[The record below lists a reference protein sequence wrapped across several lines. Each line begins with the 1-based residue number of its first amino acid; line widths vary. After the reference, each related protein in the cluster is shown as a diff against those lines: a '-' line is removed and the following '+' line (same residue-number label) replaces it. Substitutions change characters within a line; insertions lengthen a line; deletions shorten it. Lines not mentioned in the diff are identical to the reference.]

1 MHPKEVHELM
11 MVMCPS
17 QSGRI
22 AISETILTNFMASNT
37 RTIGE
42 LLALIKRDILK
53 VICDAYRKCRDSILN
68 DGFENIEYTKSFREH
83 VTNVSNVIMSVQGA
97 DVRLDR
103 CISIQQLQNG
113 IKKLVGYEYT

>member
-1 MHPKEVHELM
+1 
-11 MVMCPS
+11 MCPA
-17 QSGRI
+17 QTGRI
-22 AISETILTNFMASNT
+22 AITEPVLTNFMASDT
-37 RTIGE
+37 RTLGE

-53 VICDAYRKCRDSILN
+53 VICDAYSICRNCALN

-103 CISIQQLQNG
+103 FISIQQLQNG
-113 IKKLVGYEYT
+113 IKKLIGYLIY